1 MRGSDRQMGQLFS
14 YLSPEAVVP
23 EAHPLRVIRELE
35 NAALERLSP
44 IFDEMYSSSEIP
56 SFYII
61 LHLALVW
68 HDLLDPI
75 IFFRQRGFHRAVT
88 ALAATGFVVFRIEDG

>member
-1 MRGSDRQMGQLFS
+1 MVSRWPG
-14 YLSPEAVVP
+14 
-23 EAHPLRVIRELE
+23 
-35 NAALERLSP
+35 ERLVVFLSQA
-44 IFDEMYSSSEIP
+44 SEIP

-88 ALAATGFVVFRIEDG
+88 ALAATGFVVLRIESG

>member
-1 MRGSDRQMGQLFS
+1 M
-14 YLSPEAVVP
+14 AVRAFIDNLLP
-23 EAHPLRVIRELE
+23 QQDLQIIGL
-35 NAALERLSP
+35 AA
-44 IFDEMYSSSEIP
+44 IGSEIP

-88 ALAATGFVVFRIEDG
+88 ALAAAGFVVFRIEDG

>member
-1 MRGSDRQMGQLFS
+1 MLSDKQR
-14 YLSPEAVVP
+14 
-23 EAHPLRVIRELE
+23 R
-35 NAALERLSP
+35 AALKKNIAYAR
-44 IFDEMYSSSEIP
+44 DQARRSEIP